1 MHNRY
6 KRALAGAVLL
16 GLTAAPTRADR
27 IPYLDPVPIPEAGL
41 HPYSIQRLHI
51 QRLHA
56 GIAWL
61 KAHAAHAL
69 HARPEARPV
78 KEVLVAR
85 GGPRME
91 IFDALERV
99 HHQLGSLG
107 GAGTDLYPEGEDRYS
122 RTSIREAL
130 YSLDGAPELAGLSL
144 KVEFVPARDPEWST
158 APESAVPE
166 TPAVPEPAGAGL
178 MALGMLGMAALRGRS
193 RHKRAS
199 SGRA

>member
-16 GLTAAPTRADR
+16 GLAAAPTRADR
-27 IPYLDPVPIPEAGL
+27 IPYFDPVPIPEAGH
-41 HPYSIQRLHI
+41 HPYSIQRLYI

-61 KAHAAHAL
+61 KVHAAHAPR
-69 HARPEARPV
+69 ARLEAKPV

-91 IFDALERV
+91 VFDALAWV

-107 GAGTDLYPEGEDRYS
+107 GAGTDPYPEGEDRYS
-122 RTSIREAL
+122 RTSIGEAL
-130 YSLDGAPELAGLSL
+130 YSLDGVPELAGLSL
-144 KVEFVPARDPEWST
+144 KADFAPVRGPEWST
-158 APESAVPE
+158 APEPAVPE
-166 TPAVPEPAGAGL
+166 TPTVPEPTGAGL
-178 MALGMLGMAALRGRS
+178 MALGMLGVAALRGWS

-199 SGRA
+199 RGRA